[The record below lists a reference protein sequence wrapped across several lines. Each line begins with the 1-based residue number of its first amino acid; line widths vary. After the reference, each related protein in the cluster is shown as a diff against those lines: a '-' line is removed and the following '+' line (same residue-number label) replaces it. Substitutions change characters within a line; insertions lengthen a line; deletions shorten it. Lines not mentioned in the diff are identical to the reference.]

1 MKIHDGLLRRSNG
14 SDFANILSSFSPDVV
29 GISGQTTPSIHEV
42 YQTAK
47 VVKNHDPSILVVVGG
62 AHVTFQDE
70 EVLRDCPEI
79 DVVVRGEGEVTMNVL
94 LEEINGNHSYHG
106 VAGTT
111 TRADGTIIRNPDRP
125 YIHDLDSLPF
135 PAYDLLGLHQYFPKG
150 DRFAPMITSR
160 GCPYQCTFC
169 SSSRITGKR
178 WRGRSPT
185 NVIQELQFLQDRY
198 GVRDITFIDDLF
210 TFDHRRVSDI
220 CSMMNKEADNVT
232 WTCSSRAD
240 IMSRHPEMAN
250 WLKEAGCHTIYI
262 GAESGSQRIL
272 NTIKKGIRLSQ
283 IIKSVRLAK
292 KVGLQVVLSFI
303 LGIPGETEE
312 DMRSTIDFAC
322 RLDPDF
328 AQFTICTPYPGTPMY
343 DEAMENGWISDS
355 DWSKFT
361 VIDPVLNLPELSR
374 TTIKKNL
381 RRAYYK
387 FYSRPCL
394 IWKHIKNRNF
404 EFFRVVFRTILNRY
418 RK

>member
-47 VVKNHDPSILVVVGG
+47 VVKNHNPSILVVVGG

-70 EVLRDCPEI
+70 QVLRDCPEI

-94 LEEINGNHSYHG
+94 LEEVNGNHSYQG

-125 YIHDLDSLPF
+125 YIPDLDSLPF
-135 PAYDLLGLHQYFPKG
+135 PAYDLLGLHHYFPKG

-198 GVRDITFIDDLF
+198 GVRDVTFIDDLF
-210 TFDHRRVSDI
+210 TFDHQRVSDI
-220 CSMMNKEADNVT
+220 CTMMNKEVDNVT

-283 IIKSVRLAK
+283 IIKSVALAK

-328 AQFTICTPYPGTPMY
+328 AQFTICTPYPGTPLY

-361 VIDPVLNLPELSR
+361 VIEPVLNLPELSR
-374 TTIKKNL
+374 ATIKKQL
-381 RRAYYK
+381 TRAYYK
-387 FYSRPCL
+387 FYSRPSL
-394 IWKHIKNRNF
+394 IWKQIKMKNLD
-404 EFFRVVFRTILNRY
+404 FFKVVFRTILNRY